1 MFQLYRRG
9 DLPSPGKKVFESYD
23 QYVFSQPDFVS
34 FCMHLDYYLQ
44 QKLHFINTKINYPVA
59 ELRGD
64 RTIPTITLNFNHASD
79 SKEAEELWE
88 RRKVRINRKN
98 LYVILYKLDGLTVE
112 QAKQLEHFPCKNKI
126 LLTAEKLPEISW
138 AYYIKPNERQQYAS
152 AYLGRD
158 VFGKRWFEKKWDFVD
173 FLNK

>member
-1 MFQLYRRG
+1 MLTI
-9 DLPSPGKKVFESYD
+9 LEKNKMVIILNS
-23 QYVFSQPDFVS
+23 
-34 FCMHLDYYLQ
+34 Q
-44 QKLHFINTKINYPVA
+44 QKPMEGQIYDKK
-59 ELRGD
+59 LRFV
-64 RTIPTITLNFNHASD
+64 RWFKRRV
-79 SKEAEELWE
+79 SKY
-88 RRKVRINRKN
+88 N

-173 FLNK
+173 FLNN